1 MITVNVK
8 DREIY
13 FEDRNEFHTIEG
25 GEFHLEHSL
34 HSITKWETKYLKS
47 FVMTEKTTEELMD
60 YFSMMNLDESRYLD
74 PLGLTNDQIQK
85 IVEYIEKPKTAQ
97 TFKEDNSQNK
107 AGASKEIVTSDLVYY
122 WMSALQLPFEC
133 QYWNFDRLIALIR
146 LASIKNAPEKK
157 ETKAEALKRTRA
169 TNLAMRAKYEK
180 NKHK

>member
-13 FEDRNEFHTIEG
+13 FEDKNEFHEIKG

-34 HSITKWETKYLKS
+34 HSISKWETKYLKP
-47 FVMTEKTTEELMD
+47 FVTSDKSTEELLD
-60 YFSMMNLDESRYLD
+60 YFSMMNLDETTYLD
-74 PLGLTNDQIQK
+74 PLGLDQNQVQQ
-85 IVEYIEKPKTAQ
+85 IVSYIEKPKTAQ
-97 TFKEDNSQNK
+97 TFKEDEDSK
-107 AGASKEIVTSDLVYY
+107 GKLSKEIITSELVYY

-133 QYWNFDRLIALIR
+133 QYWNFDRLIALVR

-180 NKHK
+180 NKH

>member
-13 FEDRNEFHTIEG
+13 LDDKDEFHEIKG

-34 HSITKWETKYLKS
+34 YSISKWETKYLKP
-47 FVMTEKTTEELMD
+47 FVTTEKTTEELMD
-60 YFSMMNLDESRYLD
+60 YFSMMNIDESRYLD

-85 IVEYIEKPKTAQ
+85 IVSYIEAPKTAQ
-97 TFKEDNSQNK
+97 TFKEDNTPGSS
-107 AGASKEIVTSDLVYY
+107 GAMKEIVTSDLVYY

-133 QYWNFDRLIALIR
+133 QYWNFDRLIALVR

-157 ETKAEALKRTRA
+157 ETKAEALKRTHA

-180 NKHK
+180 NKHT